1 MTEER
6 LREIFEEDSFTRE
19 LKGDTALQG
28 LNILAKYFPDKTVL
42 RAAGHDIIY
51 SCDLNEIIAAGITE
65 EDTLEL
71 KRLNWILDT
80 EVDCLVC
87 FV

>member
-6 LREIFEEDSFTRE
+6 LREIFEEDSFTSN
-19 LKGDTALQG
+19 LKGDKALQG
-28 LNILAKYFPDKTVL
+28 LNILAKYFPGKTVL
-42 RAAGHDIIY
+42 GAAEHDIIY
-51 SCDLNEIIAAGITE
+51 SCDVNEIIAAGITE
-65 EDTLEL
+65 EDALEL

-80 EVDCLVC
+80 EVDCLAC